1 MRVST
6 GRLYLVMFV
15 AVIGCQVL
23 GVGQEKAVPP
33 GNGTKTGA
41 EVKLD
46 PQLKL
51 TRDALLDKGSSDQM
65 RIDAA
70 NLLLT
75 NDAAAARRILI
86 EALKQSVNS
95 GARVAVCKALGLAR
109 SSGDLE
115 KVKNKEDFI
124 EPLLGV
130 LANGGSEIA
139 GLAAEATL
147 IFAYAQISEPID
159 ELIADASLP
168 IKAKL
173 NCVYAL
179 ELRPDMRAAIRLLR
193 LVDSPEEQVASAA
206 ERSLGALGIPSGQD
220 AESRVQIIEE
230 LERNGPE
237 AFLSNQ
243 LIRQQAQMREIKAE
257 LTLWK
262 GKYLSSY
269 LDTIYGLKDD
279 AAKGKFLAENLVDSR
294 AVVRLWALEKV
305 RESRVAPGP
314 QKLPAELEP
323 ILINLISDKDRD
335 IRLKAAEVL
344 SFMVELN
351 SAERLLAQLE
361 AETDEEVKIQLFVAL
376 GGSCYY
382 DILSASTKRV
392 PLEVRKKTLE
402 WAAKYLAE
410 QDFVKARRGADVMRK
425 LLEQNGLTAEE
436 VERYLGLLDRRYI
449 QSKND
454 GDEALRGDLLSVM
467 AGLCAPESVHNPAS
481 KKRFRVLFEEALSD
495 KTDLVRVAA
504 VDGLV
509 YIDAAGALKQLRK
522 DFANDSSATV
532 RKRLIDV
539 ASRVGGRD
547 DLGWLAA
554 KVGFNAEGEKAWQAM
569 LSIFKGSAAPVLSE
583 WMGNIFGD
591 SSTIKLS
598 KEQQIAFLEVAET
611 KASAENDGGMALK
624 VIERLGGLYLST
636 GQFQKAETYLLRLQG
651 SARSVE
657 EREAIVSDLMTVYL
671 RWPKLEL
678 AAKLV
683 DKCLSEKDLD
693 PNCGVVR
700 SIDAY
705 LGGPGGGA
713 EPNSVI
719 KALSAIEIK
728 PAASRPNWRKLLDSW
743 SARHIN
749 TGGKEA
755 SQKAKKPGDGAA

>member
-1 MRVST
+1 M
-6 GRLYLVMFV
+6 LL
-15 AVIGCQVL
+15 AVIGCQGL
-23 GVGQEKAVPP
+23 GLGQDKAVSP
-33 GNGTKTGA
+33 GNGAKTGT
-41 EVKLD
+41 EVELD

-51 TRDALLDKGSSDQM
+51 TKDALLDKGSSDQM
-65 RIDAA
+65 RMNAAALLLANDAPAARKILIDAL
-70 NLLLT
+70 NQST
-75 NDAAAARRILI
+75 NGDARI
-86 EALKQSVNS
+86 
-95 GARVAVCKALGLAR
+95 AVCKALGQAR
-109 SSGDLE
+109 ASGHLE
-115 KVKNKEDFI
+115 KVQNKEDFI

-130 LANGGSEIA
+130 LANGGSDIA
-139 GLAAEATL
+139 SLAAEATL
-147 IFAYAQISEPID
+147 IFDYAQISEHID
-159 ELIADASLP
+159 KLIEDAALP

-193 LVDSPEEQVASAA
+193 LVDSPQQKVAAAA
-206 ERSLGALGIPSGQD
+206 ERSLRSLGIATGQD
-220 AESRVQIIEE
+220 AESRGQIIEE

-237 AFLSNQ
+237 VFLSNQ
-243 LIRQQAQMREIKAE
+243 LIRQQTQVREIKAE
-257 LTLWK
+257 LRLWK
-262 GKYLSSY
+262 GKYLSAF

-314 QKLPAELEP
+314 QKLPGELEP

-361 AETDEEVKIQLFVAL
+361 AENDEKVKIQLFVAL

-436 VERYLGLLDRRYI
+436 VERYLGLLEQRYVR
-449 QSKND
+449 SRND
-454 GDEALRGDLLSVM
+454 GAGALRGDLLSAM
-467 AGLCAPESVHNPAS
+467 AGLCAPQSVHNAAS
-481 KKRFRVLFEEALSD
+481 KKRFKVLFEEALAD

-504 VDGLV
+504 VDGLI
-509 YIDAAGALKQLRK
+509 YIDPADALRQLRK
-522 DFANDSSATV
+522 DFVSDSSATL
-532 RKRLIDV
+532 RKRLIGV
-539 ASRVGGRD
+539 ASKIGGKE
-547 DLGWLAA
+547 DLGWLAE
-554 KVGFNAEGEKAWQAM
+554 KIGLNAEGEMAWQAM

-591 SSTIKLS
+591 SSAMKLS

-611 KASAENDGGMALK
+611 KASAENDGAMALK
-624 VIERLGGLYLST
+624 VIERLAGLYLST

-651 SARSVE
+651 SAQSVE
-657 EREAIVSDLMTVYL
+657 EKDVILSDLMTVYL
-671 RWPKLEL
+671 RWPKLDL

-693 PNCGVVR
+693 PNCGLVR
-700 SIDAY
+700 SIDEY
-705 LGGPGGGA
+705 LGKPAAGA
-713 EPNSVI
+713 EPNAVI
-719 KALSAIEIK
+719 KALSAIEIE
-728 PAASRPNWRKLLDSW
+728 PAASRPNWRKTLEHW
-743 SARHIN
+743 AARYGK
-749 TGGKEA
+749 TGGGQAPKEA
-755 SQKAKKPGDGAA
+755 SKPDEGAA

>member
-1 MRVST
+1 MST
-6 GRLYLVMFV
+6 GRLYLVMFL
-15 AVIGCQVL
+15 AAIGCQVL
-23 GVGQEKAVPP
+23 SVGQDKAVPA
-33 GNGTKTGA
+33 GNGTKTGT
-41 EVKLD
+41 EVELD

-65 RIDAA
+65 RMNAA

-75 NDAAAARRILI
+75 NDSAAARKILI
-86 EALKQSVNS
+86 EALNQSANV

-109 SSGDLE
+109 ASGDLE
-115 KVKNKEDFI
+115 KVQNKEDFI

-130 LANGGSEIA
+130 LANGGSDIA

-147 IFAYAQISEPID
+147 IFDYAQISEPID
-159 ELIADASLP
+159 KLIEDTSLP

-193 LVDSPEEQVASAA
+193 LVDSPQEQVAAAA
-206 ERSLGALGIPSGQD
+206 ERSLGALGIPAGQD

-237 AFLSNQ
+237 AFLSNL

-257 LTLWK
+257 LRLWK
-262 GKYLSSY
+262 GKYLYSF

-279 AAKGKFLAENLVDSR
+279 EAKGKFLAENLVDSR

-323 ILINLISDKDRD
+323 ILIDLISDKDRD

-410 QDFVKARRGADVMRK
+410 EDFVKARRGADVMRK

-436 VERYLGLLDRRYI
+436 VERYLGLLEQRYVR
-449 QSKND
+449 SRND
-454 GDEALRGDLLSVM
+454 GDGALRGDLLSAM
-467 AGLCAPESVHNPAS
+467 AGLCAPQSVHNPAS
-481 KKRFRVLFEEALSD
+481 KKRFKVLFEEALAD

-504 VDGLV
+504 VDGLI
-509 YIDAAGALKQLRK
+509 YIDPADALRQLRK
-522 DFANDSSATV
+522 DFVNDSSATV
-532 RKRLIDV
+532 RKRLIV
-539 ASRVGGRD
+539 AASKIGGKE

-554 KVGFNAEGEKAWQAM
+554 KLGANAEGEMAWQAM

-591 SSTIKLS
+591 SGTIKLS

-624 VIERLGGLYLST
+624 VIEKLAGLYLGT

-651 SARSVE
+651 SAQSVE
-657 EREAIVSDLMTVYL
+657 EKDVILSDLMTVYL
-671 RWPKLEL
+671 RWPKLGL

-700 SIDAY
+700 SIDEY
-705 LGGPGGGA
+705 LGQPGGGA

-719 KALSAIEIK
+719 KALSAIEIN
-728 PAASRPNWRKLLDSW
+728 PAASRPEWRKILDSW
-743 SARHIN
+743 AARHIG
-749 TGGKEA
+749 TGGGEA
-755 SQKAKKPGDGAA
+755 SKEAKKPDDGAV